1 MSEVITS
8 AFSETTEK
16 ISSVFGDTYKLVFI
30 GLVILLFLAIN
41 NIIIYLLYMK
51 LRRIINNYCDK
62 REANPS
68 FKTANK

>member
-8 AFSETTEK
+8 AFSEASEK
-16 ISSVFGDTYKLVFI
+16 VSGVFGDTYRLVFI
-30 GLVILLFLAIN
+30 GLVVLLFLALN
-41 NIIIYLLYMK
+41 NIIMYLLYMK
-51 LRRIINNYCDK
+51 LRRVINNYCDR

>member
-51 LRRIINNYCDK
+51 LRRIINNYCDN
-62 REANPS
+62 REKNPNFKVAN
-68 FKTANK
+68 T